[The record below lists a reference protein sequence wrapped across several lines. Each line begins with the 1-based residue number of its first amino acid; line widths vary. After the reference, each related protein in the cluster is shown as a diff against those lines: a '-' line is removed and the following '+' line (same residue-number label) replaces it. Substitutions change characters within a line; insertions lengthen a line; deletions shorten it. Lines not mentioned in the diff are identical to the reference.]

1 MNEYVSEID
10 GWLICSKWAVIAP
23 LHATLFY
30 TIPNCKVKQNLFL
43 VTFFMSILWTA
54 IFSYVMVWMVSNF
67 MSCSQVKPM
76 NNRML
81 EITKIR

>member
-10 GWLICSKWAVIAP
+10 GWFICSKWAVIAP